1 MSLKSAV
8 RNMFG
13 GGQTGA
19 SPAGGIAPA
28 FSLKNLNG
36 SQVSLA
42 EALKKGPV
50 IAAFFKVNCP
60 TCQFTFPFLERLY
73 ESYGGSK
80 FTLWG
85 ISQNDAADT
94 REFCQEFGIKFPVLL
109 DSHGYPASNDYGITN
124 VPTLFLVS
132 PAGKVQ
138 QTSVGF
144 VKADLEELAA
154 EAARATGKPSV
165 PLFKPGE
172 VIPESKPG

>member
-1 MSLKSAV
+1 MGALPT
-8 RNMFG
+8 G
-13 GGQTGA
+13 GT
-19 SPAGGIAPA
+19 APA

-36 SQVSLA
+36 SQASLA

-50 IAAFFKVNCP
+50 LAAFFKVNCP
-60 TCQFTFPFLERLY
+60 TCQFTFPFLERLF
-73 ESYGGSK
+73 ETYGDAK

-94 REFCQEFGIKFPVLL
+94 REFCKEFGIKFPVLV
-109 DSHGYPASNDYGITN
+109 DGHGYPASNDYGITN
-124 VPTLFLVS
+124 VPTLFLIS
-132 PAGKVQ
+132 PEGKIQ

-144 VKADLEELAA
+144 VKADLEKLAP
-154 EAARATGKPSV
+154 EAARATGNPAV

>member
-1 MSLKSAV
+1 M
-8 RNMFG
+8 
-13 GGQTGA
+13 GA
-19 SPAGGIAPA
+19 LPAGGIAPA

-50 IAAFFKVNCP
+50 LAAFFKVNCP
-60 TCQFTFPFLERLY
+60 TCQFTFPFLERLF
-73 ESYGGSK
+73 ETYGDSK

-85 ISQNDAADT
+85 VSQNNAADT
-94 REFCQEFGIKFPVLL
+94 REFCKEFGIKFPTLV
-109 DSHGYPASNDYGITN
+109 DGHGYPVSNDYGLTS
-124 VPTLFLVS
+124 VPTLFLIS
-132 PAGKVQ
+132 PEGKIQ

-144 VKADLEELAA
+144 VKVDLEELAA
-154 EAARATGKPSV
+154 EAARAAGKVAV

>member
-13 GGQTGA
+13 GGQMGA
-19 SPAGGIAPA
+19 FPAEGIAPA
-28 FSLKNLNG
+28 FSLKNLSG

-50 IAAFFKVNCP
+50 LAAFFKVNCP
-60 TCQFTFPFLERLY
+60 TCQFTFPFLERLF
-73 ESYGGSK
+73 ETYGDTK

-94 REFCQEFGIKFPVLL
+94 REFCKEFGIKFPVLL
-109 DSHGYPASNDYGITN
+109 DKHGYPASNDYGITN
-124 VPTLFLVS
+124 VPTLFLIS
-132 PAGKVQ
+132 PEGKIQ
-138 QTSVGF
+138 ETSVGF
-144 VKADLEELAA
+144 EKADLEKLAA
-154 EAARATGKPSV
+154 EAARAAGKPAV